1 MLIQEIIKQKRENQI
16 LSNEAI
22 AEYVRGVTDNSVSEG
37 QIAAM
42 CMAIFFNKL
51 NIEERTA
58 LTLGMRDSGRV
69 LQWADANLDGPI
81 VDKHSTGGVG
91 DVVLWISY
99 RQFQILIPSQTL
111 KN

>member
-1 MLIQEIIKQKRENQI
+1 MLIQEIIKQKRENKI

-51 NIEERTA
+51 
-58 LTLGMRDSGRV
+58 
-69 LQWADANLDGPI
+69 
-81 VDKHSTGGVG
+81 K
-91 DVVLWISY
+91 
-99 RQFQILIPSQTL
+99 
-111 KN
+111 